1 MIVKIFDNGWGN
13 TFPLKQ
19 FEQQIISELL
29 KTQFTDSSRTVV
41 INSVWYTRDYHQQV
55 LAELGQLEFDHIVLV
70 AMLDAAIPHPD
81 WYQEFA
87 VPVSAVGYYPGA
99 NCLDFWALFV
109 DHYLDA
115 PKISELADPERIVY
129 PYMCLNRKP
138 HWHRVRL
145 YNQLAQLGIVDS
157 GVVSMGGAGLAV
169 RLLQQD
175 CEHDD
180 LAPNATRDQT
190 GLPNDIASLGL
201 LSNWQSHFLNVVTE
215 TVYNIN
221 QNHFVSEKIFKPIV
235 GLRPFLVY
243 DTDGADQWLKHR
255 GFDSYIDDFTD
266 ISDLDLLDPTNTAP
280 FLKTLCEQPTS
291 YLRSKFVA
299 LMPKL
304 LYNRNQFVTYVA
316 QQKQLINRGLQCQ
329 I

>member
-1 MIVKIFDNGWGN
+1 MIIKTFDNGWGN
-13 TFPLKQ
+13 TFPVKQ
-19 FEQQIISELL
+19 FEQQIISNFLSV
-29 KTQFTDSSRTVV
+29 QHSDSSRTAV
-41 INSVWYTRDYHQQV
+41 INSVWYTQDYHQQV
-55 LAELGQLEFDHIVLV
+55 LLELKHLEVDQIVLV
-70 AMLDAAIPHPD
+70 AMLDAAIPQPE

-87 VPVSAVGYYPGA
+87 VPVSAVGYYSGI
-99 NCLDFWALFV
+99 NHLDFWALFV
-109 DHYLDA
+109 DHYLTA
-115 PKISELADPERIVY
+115 PKISELANPELIVC

-145 YNQLAQLGIVDS
+145 YSQLTELGIVDA
-157 GVVSMGGAGLAV
+157 GLVSMGGNGQAV
-169 RLLQQD
+169 QLLPAD
-175 CEHDD
+175 CEHDE

-201 LSNWQSHFLNVVTE
+201 LSNWQQHFLNVVTE

-221 QNHFVSEKIFKPIV
+221 QNRFVSEKIFKPVV

-243 DTDGADQWLKHR
+243 DTDGADTWLTER
-255 GFDSYIDDFTD
+255 GFETYIKEFAD
-266 ISDLDLLDPTNTAP
+266 ISDLDLSDPNNIAP
-280 FLKTLCEQPTS
+280 FLKTLCEQPES
-291 YLRSKFVA
+291 YFRSKFVA

-316 QQKQLINRGLQCQ
+316 QQKHIINRGLQCQ

>member
-1 MIVKIFDNGWGN
+1 MIIKTFDNGWGDD
-13 TFPLKQ
+13 FPIKQ
-19 FEQQIISELL
+19 FEQQIVLDFLTAQRS
-29 KTQFTDSSRTVV
+29 DSSRTVV
-41 INSVWYTRDYHQQV
+41 INSVWYTQDYHQQV
-55 LAELGQLEFDHIVLV
+55 LSELRQTEFDQIVLA
-70 AMLDAAIPHPD
+70 AMLDAAIPHPE

-87 VPVSAVGYYPGA
+87 RPVPAVGYYLGA
-99 NCLDFWALFV
+99 NQLDFWALFV
-109 DHYLDA
+109 DHYLAA
-115 PKISELADPERIVY
+115 PGISELANPELITC

-145 YNQLAQLGIVDS
+145 YDQLTQSGIVDS
-157 GVVSMGGAGLAV
+157 GLVSMGGECQAV
-169 RLLQQD
+169 RLLHTD
-175 CEHDD
+175 CEHDN
-180 LAPNATRDQT
+180 LAPNATRDQN

-215 TVYNIN
+215 TVYNIT

-243 DTDGADQWLKHR
+243 DTDGAVKWLTER
-255 GFDSYIDDFTD
+255 GFETYVNEFSD
-266 ISDLDLLDPTNTAP
+266 ISDLNLLDPNNIAP
-280 FLKTLCEQPTS
+280 FLKTLCEQSES

-316 QQKQLINRGLQCQ
+316 QQKQIINRGLQCQ